1 MYETSVYTRPIGI
14 DPFPLIVLRIAV
26 FGCGAGQYDD
36 RRAVCIMVRIVF
48 GIFVSMDLRH

>member
-1 MYETSVYTRPIGI
+1 MYEASVYIRFIGI
-14 DPFPLIVLRIAV
+14 GSFPFIVLGISAL
-26 FGCGAGQYDD
+26 GCGAGEHDD